1 MAGQP
6 LDGSW
11 AQSRQQPQPYEQAQ
25 TYEQAQAFE
34 QAQAPYQSYP
44 PQQQYAPGTDEA
56 SYQQAAHQGYQA
68 DPGYQA
74 NQPYQAS
81 RQQARQAAR
90 SKGFVASLFD
100 FSFSS
105 FVTPKLIR
113 ALYVLA
119 TIWTAVM
126 TIAYCSLCLHFGDG
140 ATMIIFLIISAPI
153 LFLLGIGSIRVVL
166 EFFMVLHRVNENI
179 QAIRDRGD
187 MS

>member
-11 AQSRQQPQPYEQAQ
+11 AQSRQQPSSHEQADYEQA
-25 TYEQAQAFE
+25 
-34 QAQAPYQSYP
+34 PYPSHP
-44 PQQQYAPGTDEA
+44 TQQQYARGPEGD
-56 SYQQAAHQGYQA
+56 YQQAVYQSHQAPQAHGAHQAYQ
-68 DPGYQA
+68 GQK
-74 NQPYQAS
+74 QES
-81 RQQARQAAR
+81 RPATR

-119 TIWTAVM
+119 TIWTAIL
-126 TIAYCSLCLHFGDG
+126 TIAFCSLCVRIGG
-140 ATMIIFLIISAPI
+140 GGGSTIIFLIFAAPI
-153 LFLLGIGSIRVVL
+153 LFLLGLGSIRVWFEV
-166 EFFMVLHRVNENI
+166 FMVLHRLNENI
-179 QAIRDRGD
+179 QAIRDRSD